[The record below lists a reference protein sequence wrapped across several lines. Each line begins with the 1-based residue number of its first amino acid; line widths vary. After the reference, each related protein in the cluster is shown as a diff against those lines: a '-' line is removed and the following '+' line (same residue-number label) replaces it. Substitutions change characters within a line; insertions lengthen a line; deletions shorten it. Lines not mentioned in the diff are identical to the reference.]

1 MKDNF
6 DVHEWNRNR
15 YLERIQEED
24 KNETKDKLE
33 ENLSPLSLLA
43 KTLGSMNPELD
54 FNISGDRI
62 NVVGSEQDKFNWGD
76 DNHGKKFGEYEVFH
90 IEDDDRGEIVR
101 IVKSDSISRG

>member
-76 DNHGKKFGEYEVFH
+76 DNANIFWLNVEKNGA
-90 IEDDDRGEIVR
+90 IEKTLKAIFQD
-101 IVKSDSISRG
+101 

>member
-6 DVHEWNRNR
+6 DVHKWNKTRTI
-15 YLERIQEED
+15 ERIQEED

>member
-43 KTLGSMNPELD
+43 KTLGSINPELD